1 MTGGS
6 VALWA
11 DAVLV
16 FHFFVAA
23 FLVLGLPVVWI
34 GAAAGWRFV
43 RNPWFRWTHA
53 GLMGFV
59 LAETVAGKLC
69 PLTVWEAALRRAA
82 GEGSDEPTSFVAYW
96 VSRLLF
102 PDFDPA
108 WFGIAYGLFFGLI
121 VLTLF
126 LVPVRR
132 PAKPAGLRKNRK
144 DNTEE

>member
-1 MTGGS
+1 MTGGPA
-6 VALWA
+6 ALA
-11 DAVLV
+11 DVILIV
-16 FHFFVAA
+16 HFGIAA
-23 FLVLGLPVVWI
+23 FITLGLPVVWI

-43 RNPWFRWTHA
+43 RNPWFRWIHA

-82 GEGSDEPTSFVAYW
+82 GEDSDEPTSFVGYW
-96 VSRLLF
+96 VGRVLF

-108 WFGIAYGLFFGLI
+108 WFGVAYGLFLALI
-121 VLTLF
+121 VLTMF

-132 PAKPAGLRKNRK
+132 PAKPADSIKTRTDNRK
-144 DNTEE
+144 D

>member
-1 MTGGS
+1 MTDGS
-6 VALWA
+6 PALWA
-11 DAVLV
+11 DAVLIV
-16 FHFFVAA
+16 HFCIAA
-23 FLVLGLPVVWI
+23 FLTLGLPLIWI

-43 RNPWFRWTHA
+43 RNPWFRWSHA

-82 GEGSDEPTSFVAYW
+82 GQEGGEPVSFVGYW
-96 VSRLLF
+96 MGRLLF

-108 WFGIAYGLFFGLI
+108 WFGLAYGLFFGLI

-132 PAKPAGLRKNRK
+132 PAKPAGLRKLPK
-144 DNTEE
+144 DNIKK

>member
-1 MTGGS
+1 MTG
-6 VALWA
+6 VTPALWA
-11 DAVLV
+11 DWVLIV
-16 FHFFVAA
+16 HFAVAA
-23 FLVLGLPVVWI
+23 FLTLGLPVVWI

-43 RNPWFRWTHA
+43 RNPWFRWSHA

-82 GEGSDEPTSFVAYW
+82 GGGGKESASFVAYW
-96 VSRLLF
+96 LGRALF
-102 PDFDPA
+102 PDIDPA
-108 WFGIAYGLFFGLI
+108 WFGAAYGVFFALI

-132 PAKPAGLRKNRK
+132 AAKPA
-144 DNTEE
+144 DS